1 VVWVKKAI
9 KLKVNGEVKELE
21 VEPWK
26 TLLEVLR
33 EDLGLTSVKEGCGT
47 GDCGSCTVI
56 LNGKAVNSC
65 LVLAVDADGGEVLT
79 VEGLSDGSKLHP
91 LQEAFIKYG
100 AIQCGFCTSG
110 MIMAAK
116 ALLDEN
122 PNPTPEEIKEAL
134 SGNICRCAGYSN
146 IVKAILAVAK
156 GEIK

>member
-1 VVWVKKAI
+1 VAKRRI
-9 KLKVNGEVKELE
+9 RLKVNGELKELD
-21 VEPWK
+21 VEPWR

-56 LNGKAVNSC
+56 LNGRAVNSC

-79 VEGLSDGSKLHP
+79 VEGLSNGSELHP
-91 LQEAFIKYG
+91 LQKAFIKHG
-100 AIQCGFCTSG
+100 AIQCGFCTPG

-122 PNPTPEEIKEAL
+122 PNPSPEEVKEAL

-146 IVKAILAVAK
+146 IVKAVLAAAR
-156 GEIK
+156 GEVDG

>member
-1 VVWVKKAI
+1 VAKRRI
-9 KLKVNGEVKELE
+9 RLKVNGELEELD
-21 VEPWK
+21 VEPWR

-56 LNGKAVNSC
+56 LNGRAVNSC

-79 VEGLSDGSKLHP
+79 VEGLSNGPELHP
-91 LQEAFIKYG
+91 LQKAFIKHG
-100 AIQCGFCTSG
+100 AIQCGFCTPG

-122 PNPTPEEIKEAL
+122 PNPSPEEVKEAL

-146 IVKAILAVAK
+146 IVKAVLAAAR
-156 GEIK
+156 GEVDG

>member
-1 VVWVKKAI
+1 MVKRRI
-9 KLKVNGEVKELE
+9 KLKVNGELKELD
-21 VEPWK
+21 VEPWR

-56 LNGKAVNSC
+56 LNGRAVNSC

-79 VEGLSDGSKLHP
+79 VEGLSNGPELHP
-91 LQEAFIKYG
+91 LQKAFIKHG
-100 AIQCGFCTSG
+100 AIQCGFCTPG

-122 PNPTPEEIKEAL
+122 PNPSPEEVKEAL

-146 IVKAILAVAK
+146 IVKAVLAAAR
-156 GEIK
+156 GEVDG